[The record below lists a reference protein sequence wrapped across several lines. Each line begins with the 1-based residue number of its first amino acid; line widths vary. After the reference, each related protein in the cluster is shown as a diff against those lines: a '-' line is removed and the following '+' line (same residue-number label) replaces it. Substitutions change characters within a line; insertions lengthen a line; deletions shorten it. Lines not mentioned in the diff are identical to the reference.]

1 MKLAVALSGILIAFQ
16 LVSCQQEPDWN
27 PNNNP
32 NNPNNPGNNPG
43 TASGSFEAKVD
54 GQLTTFKVIGATLL
68 RSTSTNEKRVDITGE
83 SLDGTKQLTL
93 TFGEM
98 NATGNSIPVKD
109 YVVRLFNDDDPNT
122 PQDESQDSDDGFI
135 TYATKIGSSWVTDV
149 YAENG
154 VMKVTACDATTKKIS
169 GTFNV
174 KDSSLTSG
182 PVINFTEGKF
192 TNVGYMVVN

>member
-1 MKLAVALSGILIAFQ
+1 MKLRVALLGILIAGQ
-16 LVSCQQEPDWN
+16 LVSCQQEPDWDDT
-27 PNNNP
+27 NP

-43 TASGSFEAKVD
+43 TASGSFEAKID
-54 GQLTTFKVIGATLL
+54 GQLTTFKVTSATLI
-68 RSTSTNEKRVDITGE
+68 RSTQTNEKRVDISGE
-83 SLDGTKQLTL
+83 SLDGTKQLIL

-98 NATGNSIPVKD
+98 SAVGNGIPVKD
-109 YVVRLFNDDDPNT
+109 YVVRLFNDVDPNT

-135 TYATKIGSSWVTDV
+135 TYVTKIGNSWVTDV

-154 VMKVTACDATTKKIS
+154 IMKVTSCDASTKKIS

-192 TNVGYMVVN
+192 TNVSYMVLN